1 MGLKLYGY
9 ARVLTKIL
17 FSFLPFF
24 PVVSEATISMAVTAV
39 LPYLPGQ
46 EAPCVPSIVAA
57 ENAET
62 ATVTAEAE
70 RLQDVTAEE
79 EQLQAA
85 LITAK
90 SSRGGMAELTE
101 LEEAIDAAVEA
112 GLTVG

>member
-1 MGLKLYGY
+1 MC
-9 ARVLTKIL
+9 
-17 FSFLPFF
+17 
-24 PVVSEATISMAVTAV
+24 AVDR
-39 LPYLPGQ
+39 
-46 EAPCVPSIVAA
+46 VAA

-79 EQLQAA
+79 EQPQAA
-85 LITAK
+85 LIRAK

-112 GLTVG
+112 GLTGDSVSQAARARGGDEAEEGGVARRHLCATRARR